1 MVTRDTIKI
10 SLIPIFYGLN
20 WFVSCYI
27 LFTLF
32 IPFINS
38 FLTSLSKY
46 RYLSFLLILFTV
58 YAVLPVIGMNNFIN
72 GNRMMFFLVVY
83 SIGGYLRLHCQD
95 KIKSIYHTKYRNI
108 LIAALILILLGKG
121 ALEMLGV
128 ILNKPNAIITK
139 PSLYFGEVVGI
150 PLATIMFLT
159 FATMKMRYNK

>member
-1 MVTRDTIKI
+1 
-10 SLIPIFYGLN
+10 
-20 WFVSCYI
+20 
-27 LFTLF
+27 
-32 IPFINS
+32 
-38 FLTSLSKY
+38 
-46 RYLSFLLILFTV
+46 
-58 YAVLPVIGMNNFIN
+58 
-72 GNRMMFFLVVY
+72 MMFFLVVY
-83 SIGGYLRLHCQD
+83 SIGGYPRLHCQD

-159 FATMKMRYNK
+159 FATECVKNLV